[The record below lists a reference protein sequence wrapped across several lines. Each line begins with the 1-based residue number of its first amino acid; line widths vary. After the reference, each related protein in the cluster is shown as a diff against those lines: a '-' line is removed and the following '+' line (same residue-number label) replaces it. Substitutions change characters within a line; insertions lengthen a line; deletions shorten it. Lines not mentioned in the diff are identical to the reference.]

1 MFNSLR
7 SEKDAW
13 TNCVKVVLGL
23 LEDSLLNGSVP
34 NSKINF
40 NQDWLKNNGST
51 ETLSTPGS
59 PSNQSTKR
67 KRSFAESAQDRK
79 LQKLSSSLAN
89 DIARSLSVSMDDV
102 DMTAPAHPFVV
113 YNKPLN
119 EENPMP
125 ALRRISLSGTLN
137 PPSASSME
145 QWLKLQA
152 QNHNIPFSEY
162 SALFHD
168 KQKLLRREIELVQ
181 RPDQSFDSLRDH
193 LSKVLRLADE
203 LSGDHTLPFVEIFPE
218 WTLYESRI
226 DTLATFV
233 QSIEDMSYSVNNTIP
248 QTDDLLEDIKGLQ
261 TLLDTKMTLYGD
273 ALVQNGLEWK
283 AMGMPVDE
291 QLLNATK
298 DWIHKL
304 CVGLLDALDAE
315 CKKVQSLVS
324 DMGDLIEM
332 PVGENL
338 MASILAGL
346 EFIADASTF
355 IGYTSQK
362 LVYDC
367 RVLATIYGQWTSEN
381 LDHIYDK
388 PMDVNMKK
396 SSSSNTKRVDIRY
409 MQIMENITRVLTAL
423 YTLSYL
429 DMLHRDIMHLSSS
442 LTSAENLTSVLVEL
456 TVRAVSVIEMERK
469 NTSTTAKIAGNI
481 MTNPQTTFI
490 YMGESLLGFA
500 DRIVELAGREW
511 TDGNRVKILHTY
523 LEDLENSL
531 SN

>member
-1 MFNSLR
+1 
-7 SEKDAW
+7 
-13 TNCVKVVLGL
+13 
-23 LEDSLLNGSVP
+23 
-34 NSKINF
+34 
-40 NQDWLKNNGST
+40 
-51 ETLSTPGS
+51 
-59 PSNQSTKR
+59 
-67 KRSFAESAQDRK
+67 
-79 LQKLSSSLAN
+79 
-89 DIARSLSVSMDDV
+89 MDDV

-181 RPDQSFDSLRDH
+181 RPDQPFDSLRDH

-233 QSIEDMSYSVNNTIP
+233 QSIEDMSYSINNTIP

-304 CVGLLDALDAE
+304 CVGLLDALDTE

-324 DMGDLIEM
+324 DMGDLMEM
-332 PVGENL
+332 PVGENVVD
-338 MASILAGL
+338 G
-346 EFIADASTF
+346 
-355 IGYTSQK
+355 
-362 LVYDC
+362 
-367 RVLATIYGQWTSEN
+367 IY
-381 LDHIYDK
+381 
-388 PMDVNMKK
+388 
-396 SSSSNTKRVDIRY
+396 SSGS
-409 MQIMENITRVLTAL
+409 
-423 YTLSYL
+423 
-429 DMLHRDIMHLSSS
+429 
-442 LTSAENLTSVLVEL
+442 
-456 TVRAVSVIEMERK
+456 
-469 NTSTTAKIAGNI
+469 
-481 MTNPQTTFI
+481 
-490 YMGESLLGFA
+490 
-500 DRIVELAGREW
+500 
-511 TDGNRVKILHTY
+511 
-523 LEDLENSL
+523 
-531 SN
+531 